1 MKETMVRRNR
11 SVLVV
16 DSNPDVLALVSVILD
31 SPKMR
36 VLRAR
41 NVTEAV
47 DVLSREY
54 VPVDLVL
61 SSADILDRIRMVR
74 PNVPVLQMSAVAD
87 SETIRI
93 HGLANKTGEPDV
105 LDNRGLFR
113 AVVAAL
119 EPAAAATRTAAC

>member
-1 MKETMVRRNR
+1 MKETMIRRNR

-31 SPKMR
+31 GPKMR

-41 NVTEAV
+41 NITEAV

-61 SSADILDRIRMVR
+61 SSADMLDRIRMVR
-74 PNVPVLQMSAVAD
+74 PNVPVLQMSAVTD

-93 HGLANKTGEPDV
+93 HGLSSKVGEPDV
-105 LDNRGLFR
+105 MDNRGLFR

-119 EPAAAATRTAAC
+119 EPAGAATRTAAC